1 MSKRRYK
8 PYKRRVTEGPYTV
21 RGYDENGKC
30 LLVLD
35 LDQAASVRDAREQT
49 ATKLRSTE
57 QGAALLTL
65 VKHLQAVKLVVKVP
79 KRRGRPPGS

>member
-1 MSKRRYK
+1 MKKRR

-21 RGYDENGKC
+21 RGFDENGKC

-35 LDQAASVRDAREQT
+35 LERAANVRDAREQT
-49 ATKLRSTE
+49 SAKLGATE
-57 QGAALLTL
+57 QGAALMTL
-65 VKHLQAVKLVVKVP
+65 VKHLQAVKKVVKVM